1 MKHLVDQLLGKRV
14 ELPRPVKST
23 VMIEGKR
30 VTDLRQVK
38 VPDDPEEQARL
49 RREVQRAKNKAR
61 YERRKHDA
69 DYQAMR
75 AAYDDRTREKRKAWK
90 REYDQ
95 RTKERQDKQKAEW
108 ARRDYLANPEKWK
121 AARRAYYVRNR
132 EAILAKKKA
141 ERDAARAARAATAA
155 RTGEAI

>member
-30 VTDLRQVK
+30 VTDLRQIK
-38 VPDDPEEQARL
+38 VPDDPEEQTRL
-49 RREVQRAKNKAR
+49 RREAQRAKAKAR
-61 YERRKHDA
+61 YERRKHDP

-75 AAYDDRTREKRKAWK
+75 AAYAERTREQRQAWK

-95 RTKERQDKQKAEW
+95 RTKERQRQQKADW
-108 ARRDYLANPEKWK
+108 ARRDYLANAEKRK
-121 AARRAYYVRNR
+121 AASRAYYARNR
-132 EAILAKKKA
+132 ERILAELKA
-141 ERDAARAARAATAA
+141 KAAAARAEREAAAEGT
-155 RTGEAI
+155 R